1 MRVETDRR
9 PLLPPERRFCYPGS
23 LDVLSS
29 MNLPTGSYSRTTVNE
44 RNDVRPIQWR
54 DGKLWLLDQTL
65 LPHEERWISCTS
77 IAEAAEAIRS
87 MRVRGAPAIGLA
99 AAAGMAIA
107 ARQAVEN
114 GDDPRA
120 ALEAAAATLSAT
132 RPTAVNLRW
141 AIDRSLRAVQ
151 GLAEATEITG
161 RLERL
166 VSELIDHQD
175 AEDRVMGE
183 FGAGLWSHPSRV
195 LTHCNTGALATGGY
209 GTALGVIRA
218 AHARGNVTLV
228 YADESRPRLQGARLT
243 AWELHRYGIPCHVLP
258 DSAASAL
265 MARGLVDLV
274 IVGADRIAANGDVA
288 NKIGTYQVAI
298 AASYHGIPFYVAA
311 PCSTIDPKSPSGA
324 LIPIEERDQ
333 DEVLHIGSERL
344 APEGAGAINLAFDV
358 TPARLITA
366 IVTDR
371 GVLRPPYDIAIAR
384 LFTREVGLEEL
395 DRSTVVVD
403 GG

>member
-1 MRVETDRR
+1 
-9 PLLPPERRFCYPGS
+9 
-23 LDVLSS
+23 
-29 MNLPTGSYSRTTVNE
+29 MNLPAESYSRDTMHE
-44 RNDVRPIQWR
+44 RDDGRPIQWY

-65 LPHEERWISCTS
+65 LPHREHWVSCS
-77 IAEAAEAIRS
+77 SVAEVAEAIRS

-107 ARQAVEN
+107 ARQALER
-114 GDDPRA
+114 GDDTRGE
-120 ALEAAAATLSAT
+120 LEAAAVTLRAT
-132 RPTAVNLRW
+132 RPTAVNLHW
-141 AIDRSLRAVQ
+141 AVEQSLRAVR
-151 GLAEATEITG
+151 GLSQAREITG
-161 RLERL
+161 KLEGL
-166 VSELIDHQD
+166 VSGLIHQQG
-175 AEDRVMGE
+175 AQDRAMGE
-183 FGAGLWSHPSRV
+183 YGAGLWSHPARV

-209 GTALGVIRA
+209 GTALGVIRT

-243 AWELHRYGIPCHVLP
+243 AWELSRYGIPYRILP

-298 AASYHGIPFYVAA
+298 AASYHDVPFYVAA
-311 PCSTIDPKSPSGA
+311 PCSTIDPGTPSGA
-324 LIPIEERDQ
+324 GIPIEERDQ
-333 DEVLHIGSERL
+333 EEVLQVGNERV
-344 APEGAGAINLAFDV
+344 APGAAECVNLAFDV

-371 GVLRPPYDIAIAR
+371 GVLRPPYDVAIAR
-384 LFTREVGLEEL
+384 LFTSEVGLDAL
-395 DRSTVVVD
+395 DRSTVVID